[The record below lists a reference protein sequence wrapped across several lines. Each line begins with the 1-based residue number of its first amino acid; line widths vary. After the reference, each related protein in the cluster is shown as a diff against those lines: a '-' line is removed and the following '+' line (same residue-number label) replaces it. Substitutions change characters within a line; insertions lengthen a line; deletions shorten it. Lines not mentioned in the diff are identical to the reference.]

1 MVPLY
6 FLHIPKTAGTSFSSL
21 IGSFYEPE
29 TVCPVCLLPQ
39 LFGLDKAGLA
49 GYRLFRGHFWYGV
62 ERYLGL
68 DVDYMTLLRHPF
80 ERTQSWYRHVQ
91 RDPNAYRHREVAE
104 AGWSFDDFIS
114 DADTQWDLVNAQTLY
129 LAVDLDWARLAADPV
144 GYGRATVRGYAQRRD
159 DKAILATAKDRLAR
173 MAYVGIAE
181 RAVDSV
187 ALLCARFG
195 WERAV
200 LPWLNESPNRQ
211 PDSNLSQG
219 TLAKLHELLQ
229 LDLELYQFASEL
241 FQERMERFSRT
252 GTVAGAGRGAE
263 LKKPLYGTPLSAE
276 QRRCI
281 RIGGGYSA
289 GNPRPGEGF
298 TVRMEIA
305 NDSGCTLAS
314 SGLYPV
320 NIAYHWIVADTGDM
334 VVFDGERTRLNKPL
348 PTGSV
353 GEYAAHVLAPAA
365 GGRYLLRI
373 TLVQEAVAWFDEDD
387 GGVFWEREFVVDRR
401 SD

>member
-1 MVPLY
+1 M
-6 FLHIPKTAGTSFSSL
+6 I
-21 IGSFYEPE
+21 
-29 TVCPVCLLPQ
+29 
-39 LFGLDKAGLA
+39 

-62 ERYLGL
+62 ERYLGF

-80 ERTQSWYRHVQ
+80 ARTQSWYRHVQ
-91 RDPNAYRHREVAE
+91 HDPNAYRHREVVE

-114 DADTQWDLVNAQTLY
+114 DTDTQWDFVNAQTLY

-144 GYGRATVRGYAQRRD
+144 DYGRATVRGYARRRD
-159 DKAILATAKDRLAR
+159 DKTILATAKDRLAR

-181 RAVDSV
+181 RAVDSA

-195 WERAV
+195 WERAM

-211 PDSNLSQG
+211 QDSNLSQE
-219 TLAKLHELLQ
+219 TLAKLHELLR
-229 LDLELYQFASEL
+229 LDLELYQFACEL
-241 FQERMERFSRT
+241 FQERMEQFSRA
-252 GTVAGAGRGAE
+252 GTVVGADQGVE
-263 LKKPLYGTPLSAE
+263 LKKPLYGTPLPAE

-281 RIGGGYSA
+281 RICGVYTT
-289 GNPRPGEGF
+289 GNPRPGERF
-298 TVRMEIA
+298 TVGVEIV
-305 NDSGCTLAS
+305 NDSGCMLAS
-314 SGLYPV
+314 FGLYPV
-320 NIAYHWIVADTGDM
+320 NIAYHWIAVDTGDM
-334 VVFDGERTRLNKPL
+334 AVFDGERTQFNKPL

-365 GGRYLLRI
+365 EGRYLLRI

-387 GGVFWEREFVVDRR
+387 SGVFWEREFVVGRR